1 MGHIVWQHNSLIIN
15 ITLFAKQVPPV
26 RCSVD
31 HARKPCQTISELVQL
46 ADLRWFILSQN
57 FNKKILNNIWWV
69 KVYDLSSCSKLKKS
83 ILWEQEI

>member
-31 HARKPCQTISELVQL
+31 HARKPCQTISTRTRR
-46 ADLRWFILSQN
+46 ADHIYKFLSQN
-57 FNKKILNNIWWV
+57 FNKKRLNNIWWV
-69 KVYDLSSCSKLKKS
+69 IVYGLSSCSKLKKS